1 MNWRNVLRLISVDVK
16 SNRLVMGERFRR
28 FRENRLV
35 TYVLYIGGCIFGV
48 AIGWLIGNFYNGLA
62 DPQLGEVLFQ
72 GVVNLFL
79 SLPTLALLYGLVFTQ
94 IGQSQRI
101 GVKVSIQ
108 PLYWF
113 PITWEEHTLASI
125 LANLLG
131 GPLIITTSIASFVAV
146 ASTFLGLVPLGVF
159 TILALLASVFLASV
173 TTEILKILQVRISGA
188 VTKVAGRAA
197 IWIRLL
203 GSIIFFI
210 VFYMIY
216 FSLYYNV
223 SPLTLLEVVA
233 GGQRV
238 VWFIPYVWPAIAL
251 TYFVSGVGVETIVFS
266 LASIGFVYVL
276 LLAAVRLNSRFG
288 LYEAPAIRVSRGV
301 YVPRAGVLG
310 RLGFSSLESAMMK
323 KDFRALTRRREL
335 MYIFIF
341 PIIFTIMPLLSFMR
355 GGADTLSPV
364 LQYFLF
370 AYLTLLPGALMVMM
384 LGSWMIGLEGESV
397 WYVYS
402 SPITD
407 RSLLKAKYSFAV
419 LFSLAV
425 MSVCFVVGGLLAA
438 PSMTM
443 AVICLVEALFLIL
456 CLGMVSMSFGIRG
469 ADFRQLPRPRM
480 IRLKWAI
487 INGIVCILLAL
498 AVVSPLIPYVV
509 KLFLEAV
516 QAPAVIS
523 LSLPEAYLYAALP
536 ISGTIASVV
545 AYVFYRIALKN
556 AEKFLIEAEG

>member
-1 MNWRNVLRLISVDVK
+1 VNWRNVLRLISADVK
-16 SNRLVMGERFRR
+16 SYRLVRGERFRR
-28 FRENRLV
+28 FRENRV
-35 TYVLYIGGCIFGV
+35 VNYALYIGACVFGV
-48 AIGWLIGNFYNGLA
+48 AIGWLVGNFYNGLA
-62 DPQLGEVLFQ
+62 DSQLREFLLQ
-72 GVVNLFL
+72 GAVNLFL
-79 SLPTLALLYGLVFTQ
+79 SLPTLVLLYGLVLTQ
-94 IGQSQRI
+94 MGQIQRI
-101 GVKVSIQ
+101 GVKVSVQ

-131 GPLIITTSIASFVAV
+131 APLIITTFIGPAV
-146 ASTFLGLVPLGVF
+146 LVVSLFLGLVPVAVF
-159 TILALLASVFLASV
+159 TILALLVSIFLAST
-173 TTEILKILQVRISGA
+173 TTEILKTLQVRISGA

-203 GSIIFFI
+203 GSIVFFLVI
-210 VFYMIY
+210 YMIY

-223 SPLTLLEVVA
+223 NPMTLLEAVA
-233 GGQRV
+233 GGQRG
-238 VWFIPYVWPAIAL
+238 VWFIPYVWPGIAL
-251 TYFVSGVGVETIVFS
+251 TYFVGGLGLESIFFS
-266 LASIGFVYVL
+266 LASIALVFVL
-276 LLAAVRLNSRFG
+276 FFAAVRLNSRFG

-301 YVPRAGVLG
+301 YAPRAGLLG
-310 RLGFSSLESAMMK
+310 RLGFSSLESAIMR

-355 GGADTLSPV
+355 GGADALSPV
-364 LQYFLF
+364 LQSFLF

-402 SPITD
+402 SPITA

-425 MSVCFVVGGLLAA
+425 MAVCSVVGGLLAA
-438 PSMTM
+438 PSMTI
-443 AVICLVEALFLIL
+443 AVICLIEAFFLIL
-456 CLGMVSMSFGIRG
+456 ALGLVSLSFGIKG

-480 IRLKWAI
+480 IRPKWSI

-498 AVVSPLIPYVV
+498 AIVSPLIPYAV
-509 KLFLEAV
+509 KLLLEAV
-516 QAPAVIS
+516 QAPTVIS
-523 LSLPEAYLYAALP
+523 LPLPEAYVYAALP
-536 ISGTIASVV
+536 ISGAIASVV